1 MRTRYRQIGFAIAI
15 SLILVL
21 WFDGLLMAEDGSA
34 DNSITQL
41 LTEFEKITNDWW
53 EPLGRIGQQVFLGMV
68 TIELAFMGIRLAF
81 QKSDMQDLSFQLLM
95 FAVSSLF
102 VWALILY
109 YRDFCGWMTDG
120 LMGFSKAMPTGHG
133 SVDVGHPVAFASRYT
148 SLLFKGL
155 KEATLNF
162 LSLNLPLFISSLI
175 FTCCVVVI
183 FIVSLAISGMFILVK
198 CEFFILAPVG
208 VIFVG
213 FGGLKMFRD
222 YAINVMRYILSVAL
236 KLLILQLLMNIC
248 FAFLDTQLD
257 TISTAISAGF
267 DPSTI
272 QRGPLGLPTESI
284 FSFKNRAYQGLVAKS
299 LLMMGYS
306 IIVLCLVAKIPDAC
320 SGLISGA
327 SMGGGGNPVLG
338 FARTGIGT
346 AIGAATGIGVAGA
359 GFAMTARAGYSMARQ
374 QGVGVSGA
382 LMGAIKSGAGATFFG
397 GTKTGSQ
404 LAAIKRAAMPP
415 DVSNAPQTNQTNQ
428 QPAPEKF
435 SYHRPQ
441 DSPKGDTKD

>member
-1 MRTRYRQIGFAIAI
+1 MRTRYHQIGFAIAI

-21 WFDGLLMAEDGSA
+21 WFDGLLLAEDGSA

-53 EPLGRIGQQVFLGMV
+53 VPLGRIGQQIFLGMV

-183 FIVSLAISGMFILVK
+183 FVVSLAISGMFILVK

-248 FAFLDTQLD
+248 FAFLDSQLD
-257 TISTAISAGF
+257 MISNAITAGF
-267 DPSTI
+267 DLSNIPREYGVPTI
-272 QRGPLGLPTESI
+272 GI
-284 FSFKNRAYQGLVAKS
+284 YSFKNKAFEGLVAKS

-338 FARTGIGT
+338 FARTGIGA
-346 AIGAATGIGVAGA
+346 AIGATTGIGVAGA

-374 QGVGVSGA
+374 RGVGVSGA

-415 DVSNAPQTNQTNQ
+415 DISNAPQTNQ